1 MHDSDVP
8 YGNGSPP
15 SKAIHSNTF
24 KNPRNFTTTSYF
36 KLAERPRSFVS
47 LFHKYYDWVVF
58 LSIERRFFLQMIE
71 QFITGEPLFLKL
83 INLSLVFHHQK
94 HRQLNNIT
102 EDIIAQCLQLQEVG
116 KHMNIPTSTESKI
129 SMEDILQLCIRDNNY
144 EETRFRVM
152 SNNFDNG
159 HSQENLFLGASRRS
173 HNSSNGPNENMGP
186 FYNNPL
192 QSTTSLWLLFSV
204 VAVTLLY
211 MLVAVGGTTYF
222 MVTEIASGM
231 KW

>member
-1 MHDSDVP
+1 MHDSEIAS
-8 YGNGSPP
+8 YGHGSP
-15 SKAIHSNTF
+15 STIHSNTF
-24 KNPRNFTTTSYF
+24 KNPRIFTTTSYF
-36 KLAERPRSFVS
+36 KLVENPRSFVS

-71 QFITGEPLFLKL
+71 QFITGKPLFLKL

-102 EDIIAQCLQLQEVG
+102 EDIIAQCLQLKEVG
-116 KHMNIPTSTESKI
+116 KCMNIPTSTETNI

-159 HSQENLFLGASRRS
+159 YSQEKFFVGASSRS
-173 HNSSNGPNENMGP
+173 QIGTKMPNENVVP

-192 QSTTSLWLLFSV
+192 QSATSLWLLFSV
-204 VAVTLLY
+204 EAVTLLY
-211 MLVAVGGTTYF
+211 MLVAVGGTTFF
-222 MVTEIASGM
+222 MITEIASGM